1 MTSRIKA
8 CLAALGLGAGAL
20 ALGASPSLAQKKP
33 APKQDL
39 ANPDSAFSSG
49 TARGQWQ
56 ARITRTE
63 RGHLIGNPTAEG
75 RMIEFVSYTCPHCA
89 SFTREGEP
97 GLDLTLIAPGKMSLE
112 VRPVIRNP
120 LDLAVSLLAGCGDAA
135 DFKDRHRRLMLSQ
148 GEWLEK
154 ARQAPRSQLEV
165 WFRGDGNARMNAANA
180 LGLVD
185 MLAKPG
191 LPRTALHACLMDDK
205 AAALLLENS
214 DADRAEFAFP
224 GTPSF
229 ALDGKLIDNVTD
241 WKGLYPVLSARF
253 SPARAANGALP
264 PRN

>member
-1 MTSRIKA
+1 MTPRTRTP
-8 CLAALGLGAGAL
+8 LAALGLALAAGAL
-20 ALGASPSLAQKKP
+20 ALGGAPLLAQKQP
-33 APKQDL
+33 APRQDL
-39 ANPDSAFSSG
+39 ARPDSAFGSG

-56 ARITRTE
+56 ARVTRTE
-63 RGHLIGNPTAEG
+63 RGHLIGNPRADG

-89 SFTREGEP
+89 SFTSEGEP

-120 LDLAVSLLAGCGDAA
+120 LDLAVTLLAGCGDPAG
-135 DFKDRHRRLMLSQ
+135 FKDRHRRLMLSQ

-165 WFRGDGNARMNAANA
+165 WFRGDANARMNAASA
-180 LGLVD
+180 LGLID
-185 MLAKPG
+185 MLAKPA
-191 LPRTALHACLMDDK
+191 LPRTALNACLMDDK
-205 AAALLLENS
+205 AAERLLANS

-229 ALDGKLIDNVTD
+229 ALDGKLIADVSD

-253 SPARAANGALP
+253 APGPLAKGAQ
-264 PRN
+264 